1 MLRTMRPKKPRY
13 HCGCK
18 DLASCTHDGILLED
32 NLYTD
37 MRKRAGYYRYRNA
50 NGDFRAFQAASVDL
64 ANAAARQANE
74 LRARGIVDVDEQGTP
89 APKRGQLLF
98 HVPRYIE
105 HMEKLNPSLS
115 GNEQWRNVG
124 YAFKQ
129 FALRFDD
136 LSAIEFDAID
146 AWWNELTYY
155 QQHMRLAAFRRWFN
169 WLMVKG
175 LAPKLLNNPFALSYD
190 NARLTMKVKPKK
202 QRPKLKVSVYR
213 KIHDKAGELGWEWLQ
228 LAMGI
233 SLYTSLRE
241 EDVAT
246 LRRKENLV
254 DGRLRVV
261 IGKSEAQLGEI
272 YAARREWI
280 LKDHPLLERMI
291 KRCLELCL
299 MNRNCPFLISR
310 EPERWFRY
318 KGFNPLYNHVCQV
331 KPDVISRK
339 FAEARDRAFPDVE
352 FDRATNPGVC
362 FHEVRGLSS
371 TLYRKAGYSEE
382 QVQFLMTHE
391 DASTTRGYQD
401 LDELPFDAVELKLT
415 AEELF
420 F

>member
-1 MLRTMRPKKPRY
+1 MTMRPKKPRY

-18 DLASCTHDGILLED
+18 DLVGCTHGGILLED

-37 MRKRAGYYRYRNA
+37 MRKRAGYYRYLNA
-50 NGDFRAFQAASVDL
+50 NGSFRTFQAATVHE
-64 ANAAARQANE
+64 ANEAAKEANE
-74 LRARGIVDVDEQGTP
+74 LRAKGIVDVAGNSVP
-89 APKRGQLLF
+89 ALKRTQLLF

-105 HMEKLNPSLS
+105 HMEKLNPSLI

-124 YAFKQ
+124 YAFNQ
-129 FALRFDD
+129 FAQRFDE
-136 LSAIEFDAID
+136 LSSLEFDAID
-146 AWWNELTYY
+146 SWWNGLTYY

-175 LAPKLLNNPFALSYD
+175 LAPKLLHNPFALSFD
-190 NARLTMKVKPKK
+190 QARLTMKVKPKRG
-202 QRPKLKVSVYR
+202 RPKLKVSVYR

-241 EDVAT
+241 DDVAT

-261 IGKSEAQLGEI
+261 VGKSEAQRGEV
-272 YAARREWI
+272 YAARREWV
-280 LKDHPLLERMI
+280 LKEHPLLERMI

-299 MNRNCPFLISR
+299 LHRNCPFLISR

-318 KGFNPLYNHVCQV
+318 KGFNPHYNHVCQV
-331 KPDVISRK
+331 KADVISRK
-339 FAEARDRAFPDVE
+339 FAEARDLAFPDVK
-352 FDRATNPGVC
+352 FNRKTNPGVC

-371 TLYRKAGYSEE
+371 TLYRKAGYTEE

-391 DASTTRGYQD
+391 SPSTTREYQD
-401 LDELPFDAVELKLT
+401 LDELPFDSVEIKLT